1 MSDENKKK
9 TINDPVEPETVK
21 QLADL
26 TAARYD
32 AADAL
37 LELEQRRVTILVS
50 AKQIDDEKARVFNR
64 ILLERGL
71 PPGTPVEIDG
81 QTGQIVVR
89 GNEDKPA
96 SPA

>member
-1 MSDENKKK
+1 MSDENKK
-9 TINDPVEPETVK
+9 TINDPVDPETVK

-71 PPGTPVEIDG
+71 PPGTPIEIDG
-81 QTGQIVVR
+81 QTGQIVAHSS
-89 GNEDKPA
+89 GDKNPPPVA
-96 SPA
+96 